1 MHRSDNTL
9 IANILV
15 SCVFCVF
22 CSNVQFVDAS
32 SKADIQQEINHLPQ
46 SGVQTTDINFPSAA
60 VSYYSLLYFL
70 ISSKVFM
77 WFWRHDTTSKTD
89 FFYLNLTTVCTY
101 WCSPML
107 VFCAFPNRPQCF
119 TPSNKMMRIPGSVS
133 MVVICSQNRYLNPDL
148 NFIYPSTSAAAS
160 ELCLSGVRGK
170 INRTDQFCST
180 V

>member
-1 MHRSDNTL
+1 M
-9 IANILV
+9 
-15 SCVFCVF
+15 
-22 CSNVQFVDAS
+22 S
-32 SKADIQQEINHLPQ
+32 SLWTRRPKQIFNKKSIIFLSLEYKLPI
-46 SGVQTTDINFPSAA
+46 STFLLLLWVTT
-60 VSYYSLLYFL
+60 LYFIFSSPAKFLCDFGVTIQLQRL
-70 ISSKVFM
+70 I
-77 WFWRHDTTSKTD
+77 
-89 FFYLNLTTVCTY
+89 FYLNLTTVCTY
-101 WCSPML
+101 WCRPML